1 MSFAQHRAETGANY
15 RALSDKFDVVSEVKV
30 RIGRAELDIDRLGT
44 KVDTKIAALERE
56 IESKH
61 GESQREIERVD
72 TKVDTVTVRAAQIS
86 GGISL
91 LGFALAMISWLWK
104 GH

>member
-1 MSFAQHRAETGANY
+1 
-15 RALSDKFDVVSEVKV
+15 
-30 RIGRAELDIDRLGT
+30 
-44 KVDTKIAALERE
+44 VDTKIAALERE